1 LRHGCDIFPDKICGY
16 PVDVVEACVATPYG
30 FGAARCI
37 DYQENVKLGSS
48 IGVLEPHRTSGTLSA
63 VVHDKDSKQ
72 IGILSCEHVCRS
84 SESSPGTGVI
94 IYQPSHKDIDER
106 KQLFIDLAND
116 DKKYKESSE
125 MNCSTI
131 EENRQNSA
139 LACYERGMR
148 RNFPSKALQKDF
160 GVDVAFCIFTSK
172 NRTLCS
178 SEFSVYPEVF
188 KKAKLSENTC
198 LNGFYKYEEFD
209 NIDEIE
215 VFKVGRETGLSCGK
229 LVPVFTSVSI
239 DLTNKSIKSAESFGE
254 IPQTSSTKFTDKEYF
269 IGYMKSPIYE
279 NRQKCYP
286 TVWFDRQLVFHFRP
300 GDFECGDSGASVV
313 DQKGKALGILHSS
326 WLTAFHRYAIASPYF
341 AVFEALN
348 VDFEEML

>member
-1 LRHGCDIFPDKICGY
+1 MANNDK
-16 PVDVVEACVATPYG
+16 T
-30 FGAARCI
+30 
-37 DYQENVKLGSS
+37 
-48 IGVLEPHRTSGTLSA
+48 
-63 VVHDKDSKQ
+63 
-72 IGILSCEHVCRS
+72 
-84 SESSPGTGVI
+84 
-94 IYQPSHKDIDER
+94 
-106 KQLFIDLAND
+106 
-116 DKKYKESSE
+116 YKEISE
-125 MNCSTI
+125 MVCSKI

-178 SEFSVYPEVF
+178 SEFSVYPEDF

-229 LVPVFTSVSI
+229 LVPVITSVSI
-239 DLTNKSIKSAESFGE
+239 DLTNESIKSAESFGE
-254 IPQTSSTKFTDKEYF
+254 IPQTSSTTDKGCF

-286 TVWFDRQLVFHFRP
+286 TVWFDRQLVFYFRP